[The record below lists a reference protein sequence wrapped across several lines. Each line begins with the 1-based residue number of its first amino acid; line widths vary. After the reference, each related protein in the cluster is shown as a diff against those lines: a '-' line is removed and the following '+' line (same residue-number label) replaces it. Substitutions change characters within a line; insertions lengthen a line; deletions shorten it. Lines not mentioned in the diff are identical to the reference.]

1 MCLMILFLLNWKAN
15 WTCSVDEAGRSLGSS
30 SSFFLPVCVFTG
42 SEASTS
48 LFEWERIPAM
58 PQLTGIPPH
67 VLVFIEFHQ
76 LEIHYENII
85 EHVDENPARTLN
97 LIRDHLD
104 SRQNSNLGIN
114 LQAMLDD
121 KFSQLSDQIIR
132 SHRAQEEQEEQERN
146 GNGEDGEDKW
156 TLFSWQDGSTHVLPI
171 FAMSS
176 KDMARHGRTCR
187 NRYNE
192 FKFLMEEVERIGRN
206 KNCWKRNHERWDLQ
220 LVIKLQDAVREAFM
234 FGQHRSVDR
243 TMQHTWRTIYRK
255 VRAKKLAE
263 TPS

>member
-1 MCLMILFLLNWKAN
+1 
-15 WTCSVDEAGRSLGSS
+15 
-30 SSFFLPVCVFTG
+30 
-42 SEASTS
+42 
-48 LFEWERIPAM
+48 M

-67 VLVFIEFHQ
+67 VLVFIEFFK

-85 EHVDENPARTLN
+85 EHVDENPGRTLN

-104 SRQNSNLGIN
+104 SRENSNLGIN

-121 KFSQLSDQIIR
+121 KFSRLSDQIER
-132 SHRAQEEQEEQERN
+132 SHRALEEQEEQRRS
-146 GNGEDGEDKW
+146 GNGESEEEKW
-156 TLFSWQDGSTHVLPI
+156 TLFSWQDGSTHVLPENFKFPNI
-171 FAMSS
+171 KMSEMMELWLLGNKEKKFSPLFAMSS

-192 FKFLMEEVERIGRN
+192 FKFLMEEVERIGRI
-206 KNCWKRNHERWDLQ
+206 KNCWKRNDERWDLN

-255 VRAKKLAE
+255 VRAKKACRDTVLE
-263 TPS
+263 MNYCMV